1 MKLAITETPIRE
13 DAQHIYTASGVYD
26 REHYKEAPP
35 IEWEPLALVIT
46 KKIPL
51 QLAGNDL
58 GHRIIVPVIS

>member
-1 MKLAITETPIRE
+1 MKLAITETSIRE
-13 DAQHIYTASGVYD
+13 DANHIYNASGVYD
-26 REHYKEAPP
+26 REHYKQADP

-58 GHRIIVPVIS
+58 GHRIIVPVLP